1 MKAVGEAAAEGE
13 EAAEVGAEGEE
24 AAEAGVLREPQL
36 KAAGEAGEGVGERVE
51 FWLGIF
57 AVPDFLGDF
66 RVTFGS
72 GFPGEFSTVGEF
84 PRLGS
89 FPASCGFPASGEF

>member
-1 MKAVGEAAAEGE
+1 LKAVGEAGVEGE
-13 EAAEVGAEGEE
+13 EAAEAGAGGEE

-36 KAAGEAGEGVGERVE
+36 KAAGEAGEGVE

-66 RVTFGS
+66 SSDFWEWLS
-72 GFPGEFSTVGEF
+72 G
-84 PRLGS
+84 
-89 FPASCGFPASGEF
+89 

>member
-1 MKAVGEAAAEGE
+1 MKAVGEAGVEGE
-13 EAAEVGAEGEE
+13 EAAEAGAGGEE

-36 KAAGEAGEGVGERVE
+36 KAAGEAGEGVE

-66 RVTFGS
+66 SSDFWEWLS
-72 GFPGEFSTVGEF
+72 G
-84 PRLGS
+84 
-89 FPASCGFPASGEF
+89 

>member
-1 MKAVGEAAAEGE
+1 LKAVGEAAAEGE
-13 EAAEVGAEGEE
+13 EAAEAGAEGEE

-66 RVTFGS
+66 SSDFWEWLS
-72 GFPGEFSTVGEF
+72 G
-84 PRLGS
+84 
-89 FPASCGFPASGEF
+89 